1 MKYKALLEG
10 LEATEVTFLSLK
22 KVIDYRI
29 EAEYF
34 NRKFLEVD
42 EKFSAI
48 ESVYFTDIASFV
60 NGRPY
65 NSERFNAISGISI
78 AKIGDVTNKRDIE
91 NWEFVDK
98 DEFVL
103 QKGQLLC
110 NGNILMTLTGDPPD
124 VGKVNYIYKPTNAS
138 WNQRV
143 AKIQLKS
150 GQKAFIGND
159 VLFATLSAETIRIQL
174 ERYAK
179 GIRQRN
185 LGNES
190 LERLLLPVIP
200 CDAQLQIQNC
210 VQKAYSC
217 YDNSKQLYSEAEAY
231 LLECLGMTDF
241 AANPDA
247 YNVKTLKESFLETGR
262 FDAEYYLP
270 KYEDYCRLVQ
280 SYANGYEPLGDVC
293 NIKDTNY
300 IPEEDVR
307 YKYIELANIGKSG
320 EITGCD
326 IQDGEDLPTR
336 ARRLVHQGDVIVS
349 SIEGS
354 LESCALVTDD
364 YDGALCS
371 TGFYVLQS
379 SKLNSETLLT
389 LFKSLPMQQLMKKGC
404 SGTILTAISKPELEK
419 LPVPIIR
426 QEVQEEIAQHVQKSF
441 ALRKEAMQLLENA
454 KITVEQVIEN
464 GGGNLLIFNKLQE
477 QAIREERLAAWLLL
491 TEFGMLPTTKKENKT
506 VKTCK
511 KLSDS
516 FLSSGR
522 LDAEYYQPKYDYLF
536 SHLSEFATST
546 IRELTEIR
554 KSIEPG
560 SDAYEETG
568 VPFIRVSDMSKFGL
582 SDTTIHLNAED
593 YRDVIRP
600 QKDTILLSKDGS
612 VGIAYKVEEPLDVI
626 TSGAILHLS
635 LKSTDVLPDYLTLV
649 LNSPIVRLQAERD
662 AGGSIIQH
670 WKPLEI
676 ENVVIPILPMQ
687 IQQEIADKIRSSF
700 KLRKESQHLL
710 DEAKRMV
717 EVAIEGIA

>member
-1 MKYKALLEG
+1 
-10 LEATEVTFLSLK
+10 
-22 KVIDYRI
+22 
-29 EAEYF
+29 
-34 NRKFLEVD
+34 
-42 EKFSAI
+42 
-48 ESVYFTDIASFV
+48 
-60 NGRPY
+60 
-65 NSERFNAISGISI
+65 
-78 AKIGDVTNKRDIE
+78 
-91 NWEFVDK
+91 
-98 DEFVL
+98 
-103 QKGQLLC
+103 
-110 NGNILMTLTGDPPD
+110 
-124 VGKVNYIYKPTNAS
+124 
-138 WNQRV
+138 
-143 AKIQLKS
+143 
-150 GQKAFIGND
+150 
-159 VLFATLSAETIRIQL
+159 
-174 ERYAK
+174 
-179 GIRQRN
+179 
-185 LGNES
+185 
-190 LERLLLPVIP
+190 
-200 CDAQLQIQNC
+200 
-210 VQKAYSC
+210 
-217 YDNSKQLYSEAEAY
+217 
-231 LLECLGMTDF
+231 MTDF

-280 SYANGYEPLGDVC
+280 SYSNGYEPLNDAC
-293 NIKDTNY
+293 DIKDTNY
-300 IPEEDVR
+300 TPEAGVR

-320 EITGCD
+320 EITECD
-326 IQDGEDLPTR
+326 LQDGENLPTR
-336 ARRLVHQGDVIVS
+336 ARRLVHQGDVIIS

-354 LESCALVTDD
+354 LESCALVTED
-364 YDGALCS
+364 YEGALCS

-379 SKLNSETLLT
+379 SKLNPETLLT

-426 QEVQEEIAQHVQKSF
+426 QEVQDEIARHVQKSF

-454 KITVEQVIEN
+454 KLTVEQAIEN
-464 GGGNLLIFNKLQE
+464 GGGNLLIFNKLRKQSI
-477 QAIREERLAAWLLL
+477 QEERYVEWLLL
-491 TEFGMLPTTKKENKT
+491 TEIGVLSTTDRENKT
-506 VKTCK
+506 VKAYK
-511 KLSDS
+511 KLSNS

-546 IRELTEIR
+546 IGELTEIR

-560 SDAYEETG
+560 SDAYQETG
-568 VPFIRVSDMSKFGL
+568 VPFIRVSDLSKFGV
-582 SDTTIHLNAED
+582 SDTVLHLNAED

-600 QKDTILLSKDGS
+600 KKDTILLSKDGS

-635 LKSTDVLPDYLTLV
+635 LKSADVLPDYLTLV

-670 WKPLEI
+670 WKPSEI

-717 EVAIEGIA
+717 EVAIESIA

>member
-10 LEATEVTFLSLK
+10 LEAKEIKVHECLGNKDFRIDSGFYTKAPLINPQLNYRKIGDCITSSQYGISISMNEDGIGHPIYRMNEIHNMLCDLDVNKCAEITLKELETFKLHNKDVLFNRTNSFEWVGRTGIYYQNDNISRVFASYLVRFIPNIKYLLPEYLATYLNTKYGVWDIKRRARQSINQTNVNPEEVKEIEIPILPMDFQKQIADNLQFANEK
-22 KVIDYRI
+22 RIVAYNQYI
-29 EAEYF
+29 EAE
-34 NRKFLEVD
+34 
-42 EKFSAI
+42 
-48 ESVYFTDIASFV
+48 T
-60 NGRPY
+60 
-65 NSERFNAISGISI
+65 
-78 AKIGDVTNKRDIE
+78 
-91 NWEFVDK
+91 
-98 DEFVL
+98 
-103 QKGQLLC
+103 
-110 NGNILMTLTGDPPD
+110 
-124 VGKVNYIYKPTNAS
+124 
-138 WNQRV
+138 
-143 AKIQLKS
+143 
-150 GQKAFIGND
+150 
-159 VLFATLSAETIRIQL
+159 
-174 ERYAK
+174 
-179 GIRQRN
+179 
-185 LGNES
+185 
-190 LERLLLPVIP
+190 
-200 CDAQLQIQNC
+200 
-210 VQKAYSC
+210 
-217 YDNSKQLYSEAEAY
+217 Y

-241 AANPDA
+241 ATNPNA

-464 GGGNLLIFNKLQE
+464 GGG
-477 QAIREERLAAWLLL
+477 
-491 TEFGMLPTTKKENKT
+491 G
-506 VKTCK
+506 
-511 KLSDS
+511 
-516 FLSSGR
+516 
-522 LDAEYYQPKYDYLF
+522 
-536 SHLSEFATST
+536 
-546 IRELTEIR
+546 
-554 KSIEPG
+554 
-560 SDAYEETG
+560 
-568 VPFIRVSDMSKFGL
+568 
-582 SDTTIHLNAED
+582 
-593 YRDVIRP
+593 
-600 QKDTILLSKDGS
+600 
-612 VGIAYKVEEPLDVI
+612 
-626 TSGAILHLS
+626 
-635 LKSTDVLPDYLTLV
+635 
-649 LNSPIVRLQAERD
+649 
-662 AGGSIIQH
+662 
-670 WKPLEI
+670 
-676 ENVVIPILPMQ
+676 
-687 IQQEIADKIRSSF
+687 
-700 KLRKESQHLL
+700 
-710 DEAKRMV
+710 
-717 EVAIEGIA
+717 